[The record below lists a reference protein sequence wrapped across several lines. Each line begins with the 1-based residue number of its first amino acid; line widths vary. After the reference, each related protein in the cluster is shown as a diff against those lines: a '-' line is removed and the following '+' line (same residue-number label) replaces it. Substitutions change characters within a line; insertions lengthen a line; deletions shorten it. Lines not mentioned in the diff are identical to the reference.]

1 MNRYGIV
8 HGELLLLALRFYEKE
23 NQMAVLKNKT
33 QGQYTMVSQRI
44 MKDKSLSLTE
54 RGMLLTLLSL
64 PDNWHL
70 TIAGLSQILPDGKE
84 KIAKT
89 LNSLIEKGY
98 VTREQNRGD
107 RGQFDSTNLEVHE
120 TPVLTS
126 HSDPDNDY
134 GEKEHQQTTSS
145 SPCPE
150 NPDTVNRDTDN
161 PQPENQPQYN
171 TNISNN
177 HRVCVTDTLT
187 DSEYDDLV
195 SEFGKD
201 NVDYHINRIKD
212 RGYKGCYNFNTIK
225 AWCKERL
232 NRPGTMQNNPAKKN
246 SFCNFKQRDYDFDE
260 LERLLVCN

>member
-1 MNRYGIV
+1 
-8 HGELLLLALRFYEKE
+8 
-23 NQMAVLKNKT
+23 MAVLKNKT

-70 TIAGLSQILPDGKE
+70 TIVGLGQILPDGKE

-98 VTREQNRGD
+98 VTREQNRGN

-134 GEKEHQQTTSS
+134 DKNEHQQTTSS

-171 TNISNN
+171 TNISNTDISNN
-177 HRVCVTDTLT
+177 HRVCMTDTLT

-195 SEFGKD
+195 SK
-201 NVDYHINRIKD
+201 
-212 RGYKGCYNFNTIK
+212 
-225 AWCKERL
+225 L
-232 NRPGTMQNNPAKKN
+232 
-246 SFCNFKQRDYDFDE
+246 
-260 LERLLVCN
+260 

>member
-1 MNRYGIV
+1 
-8 HGELLLLALRFYEKE
+8 
-23 NQMAVLKNKT
+23 MAVLKNKT

-70 TIAGLSQILPDGKE
+70 TIVGLGQILPDGKE

-98 VTREQNRGD
+98 VTREQNRGN

-126 HSDPDNDY
+126 HSNPDNDY
-134 GEKEHQQTTSS
+134 DENEHQQTTSS

-150 NPDTVNRDTDN
+150 NPDTVNRDTGN
-161 PQPENQPQYN
+161 PQPENQPQFN
-171 TNISNN
+171 TNISNTDISNN
-177 HRVCVTDTLT
+177 HRVCMTDTLT

-212 RGYKGCYNFNTIK
+212 RGYKGCYNFDTIK

-232 NRPGTMQNNPAKKN
+232 NRPGTMQNYPAKKN